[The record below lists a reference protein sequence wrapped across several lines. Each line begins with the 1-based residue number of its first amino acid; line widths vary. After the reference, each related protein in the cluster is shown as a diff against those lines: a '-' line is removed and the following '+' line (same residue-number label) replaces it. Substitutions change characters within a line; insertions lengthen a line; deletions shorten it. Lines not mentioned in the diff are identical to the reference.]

1 MVIGKRPMRGFSKTR
16 LARELGEEVSF
27 CLYDA
32 FIKDF
37 FKNLELIQR
46 EGGFSKRNIG
56 KIELFVTP
64 SENNSITYFEEML
77 TRLGLDNFR
86 IRFQVKKKFFE
97 RLKFAFKEINLE
109 NNSSFVHLTGTDIP
123 DFPFHFL
130 EQDFFNNLQ
139 NNDVVIGPD
148 DDGGFYYL
156 GMNSK
161 FYDLFE
167 NIDDL
172 ILGNESISQVLINQ
186 CKKIGLRVRLMEK
199 WSDIDTLSDLK
210 KCVKRGHNL
219 NIENTL
225 KICKDKGINL

>member
-1 MVIGKRPMRGFSKTR
+1 MH
-16 LARELGEEVSF
+16 
-27 CLYDA
+27 
-32 FIKDF
+32 
-37 FKNLELIQR
+37 
-46 EGGFSKRNIG
+46 
-56 KIELFVTP
+56 
-64 SENNSITYFEEML
+64 
-77 TRLGLDNFR
+77 
-86 IRFQVKKKFFE
+86 
-97 RLKFAFKEINLE
+97 FKEINLE

-130 EQDFFNNLQ
+130 KQDFFNNLQ

-172 ILGNESISQVLINQ
+172 ILGNESISHILINQ

-199 WSDIDTLSDLK
+199 WSDIDTLSD
-210 KCVKRGHNL
+210 
-219 NIENTL
+219 
-225 KICKDKGINL
+225 